1 MEHIDALEA
10 VRRLTLE
17 RDALADELV
26 NVKDDLKLSHQI
38 VDSIRAATG
47 LNDYGPY
54 LARSLKAMREERDAL
69 AKQVKRLEDDTARME
84 HRRRQEAGGAL
95 QGTTG
100 EKAPILCA
108 CCRKPITRWL
118 FCDDCEAQRIKER
131 YNGTQTCDGCRHGGH
146 SLCDKMVC
154 TRHAPK
160 HGEHIGARGYWP
172 VVLKTDRCGD
182 WEGK

>member
-26 NVKDDLKLSHQI
+26 NAKDDLKLSHQI

-69 AKQVKRLEDDTARME
+69 AEQV
-84 HRRRQEAGGAL
+84 
-95 QGTTG
+95 
-100 EKAPILCA
+100 
-108 CCRKPITRWL
+108 RWI
-118 FCDDCEAQRIKER
+118 QV
-131 YNGTQTCDGCRHGGH
+131 N
-146 SLCDKMVC
+146 
-154 TRHAPK
+154 
-160 HGEHIGARGYWP
+160 
-172 VVLKTDRCGD
+172 
-182 WEGK
+182 